1 MAAFIS
7 EVKTLQTSL
16 KSKEGDQQYIEVVRI
31 LVAKLPVPVRRQFCR
46 RLATESQ
53 RGDTALS
60 EKDSVLSKSS
70 KSRQGVPNLALLVS
84 HLETKRGAAGWWQYL
99 QSPEQKKTAGAKRRD
114 HSPQCFPAKRFM
126 RTVLVATATESQIC
140 SSRVHRTEDC
150 KSRTP
155 EKRNRIAHRAGLCLK
170 CLQHQLTPRQ
180 ACSNAKPCS
189 QCGGQHH
196 LAVCVAPSSRPTKA
210 HSASNQKEVHVAASK
225 TNCRSARV
233 YMSTIA
239 EVVHSGG
246 QQVPVRVLLDLAAE
260 TSLFTEEGVRRTGVK
275 CCAADTL
282 TLTGITESLCRAD
295 KLAQIT
301 LAAADGSFSIDME
314 AYEAPKITS
323 AKLMMPASHL
333 ISAARAKGIN
343 LAKPAQGRQTV
354 DILIGQ
360 NWLFPFLTPKIVSLG
375 PFIGAL
381 RARLGWY
388 VAGRKGAADAQKAA
402 SVLECQS

>member
-1 MAAFIS
+1 
-7 EVKTLQTSL
+7 
-16 KSKEGDQQYIEVVRI
+16 
-31 LVAKLPVPVRRQFCR
+31 
-46 RLATESQ
+46 
-53 RGDTALS
+53 
-60 EKDSVLSKSS
+60 
-70 KSRQGVPNLALLVS
+70 
-84 HLETKRGAAGWWQYL
+84 
-99 QSPEQKKTAGAKRRD
+99 
-114 HSPQCFPAKRFM
+114 
-126 RTVLVATATESQIC
+126 
-140 SSRVHRTEDC
+140 
-150 KSRTP
+150 
-155 EKRNRIAHRAGLCLK
+155 
-170 CLQHQLTPRQ
+170 
-180 ACSNAKPCS
+180 
-189 QCGGQHH
+189 
-196 LAVCVAPSSRPTKA
+196 
-210 HSASNQKEVHVAASK
+210 
-225 TNCRSARV
+225 
-233 YMSTIA
+233 MSTIA

-402 SVLECQS
+402 SVLECQRMCQDLAKIYEYVEPQEMTAEQSFGTPVEILYNERHAVYTVGLPKRSTNKLADNFRNVWRRSWPFKGN